1 MGTRLSTRRRGR
13 AALLQRIYN
22 PPVGSHLHRKHP
34 THRLES
40 CRLRHCSAVSKISTA
55 PNRRGYQSMPITV
68 HNGETLKNATYV
80 VEEHI
85 FINCKLTNCRLMYHG
100 GSFEW
105 ANTTFENCMW
115 GFRDHARNMMTLM

>member
-1 MGTRLSTRRRGR
+1 
-13 AALLQRIYN
+13 
-22 PPVGSHLHRKHP
+22 
-34 THRLES
+34 
-40 CRLRHCSAVSKISTA
+40 
-55 PNRRGYQSMPITV
+55 MPITV

-115 GFRDHARNMMTLM
+115 GFRDHARNMMTLMMTLGMLKPGQAPPQSMQGTTGGPVN